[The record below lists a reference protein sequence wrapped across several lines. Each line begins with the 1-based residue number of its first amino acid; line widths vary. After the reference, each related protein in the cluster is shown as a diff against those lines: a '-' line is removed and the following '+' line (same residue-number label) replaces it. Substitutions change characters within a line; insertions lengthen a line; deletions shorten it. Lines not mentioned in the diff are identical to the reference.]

1 MLNLKSFEDYV
12 HLVLE
17 SMPNIC
23 ERLSVENDTLEQT
36 VFDQISNLT
45 GMNCVVVNDVF
56 FAASL
61 AKKGNEVYCLY
72 FDKDVELP
80 FASTVHYTFIDKVTV
95 TKSNKTK
102 IGSEFSKKVLDS
114 FNKYKTS
121 KSIGD
126 NAPYNNRGVDFI
138 FNFSIP
144 SEASFD
150 FQKVANVNLFIF
162 NTFFTPGVTTW
173 YSFDEDKVMMEFTKK
188 SSEQYGFKLKVN
200 KVGQKIDQNTWDNIY
215 GFHDNTER
223 YLTRFFISD
232 DELFNIKKYNG
243 GDLDDE
249 DINGRVTFG
258 SNLITGVIEPRI
270 YAFKTDFVDK
280 VLPEGHTA
288 LKVGDTNRDVM
299 QRMNEWE
306 KVFTDLKHLGDW
318 SAVLSGCGDGVDGK
332 IFRDY
337 TVHKILEKGSEGR
350 SPKRRLVQEDF
361 GTENLMNG
369 RYSREFFEDCT
380 VKDVEDAIEEIK
392 KLAKENRY
400 DILSRLKYNS
410 GKSESNF
417 IYPTHSH
424 IKKMATR
431 DLQEQTIKKF
441 EDRFLETKSMLMYAV
456 MRFGKTYTACRCMD
470 EWKGKFNVVVSGKVG
485 VKNEWIGTIN
495 ESSQFF
501 EYDAYEA
508 SDRTGGLK
516 WMLGC
521 DAERITIGRDDKG
534 NPITM
539 RGPHPGKKFDTL
551 QEYFDSGANIQKWW
565 VVKGNDKFNDAYYE
579 TEEEAIENADGREVE
594 EKEIK
599 KKIVIF
605 VSLQDLMGDMKGKK
619 VEDKIE
625 YIKKKH
631 KCFYDYPIDILII
644 DEAHFA
650 TESEVLGA
658 TINGERSAED
668 TENVDEDTEVKTY
681 KGESNPDDVDLDD
694 NDDISDKE
702 QRETSYALG
711 ETINITPETKK
722 LYLSGT
728 PYDLMADE
736 KFADD
741 DIIARFGFKDL
752 MQAKKEW
759 DDAAEEPSREWI
771 KNNEAKKDAWFSM
784 NDDERKKWI
793 ESHPDEEPF
802 EDDNSNPYRK
812 EKNPYFGIPKM
823 ITMGYKMDKMH
834 LNEFCDK
841 GVFKFKLFLETEKIN
856 GGKGRRFVNEK
867 QVLKLFKII
876 DGVEHD
882 GDLMTILD
890 VPAFKKG
897 DMLKNIVIVLPY
909 RRCCD
914 AFEQMMI
921 DHKNEFKHLGDY
933 VIIKA
938 TSEIDKN
945 IDPDFAKDEVLR
957 NVERGNNTITL
968 TVGRLMTGVTVK
980 PWDTMFYMRD
990 LNKAQEYDQAKF
1002 RIQTP
1007 YVKEVSTLDVDEVS
1021 GKLKKTKEPTL
1032 IDMKPQTLFVDFS
1045 PRRMFDLTKRRIFA
1059 HSGACGGMKEDTGG
1073 RGVYGLIED
1082 EIEAEKDYLPV
1093 AMMENG
1099 VIRECTSLDV
1109 ANYIKDLQKN
1119 VKINKRMASLKKWP
1133 KASLL
1138 AMSLLS
1144 KVKPNEVK
1152 QKEQKKVDSILDDME
1167 LTPEELEAIR
1177 KALAEGKGIPKEI
1190 EKAVRKRISYKHSE
1204 KDLEK
1209 LQQVF
1214 VNRMETIMKDIF
1226 MFIILK
1232 NDNTDIPDFQRLWD
1246 AMTHIGKDETRNYK
1260 LVYNIFFE
1268 DLGLEDQGSLKMNV
1282 LAIKDA
1288 LQTFV
1293 KAYLK
1298 PNQKIEEFVEMM
1310 YQTQK
1315 EFREDLDA
1323 FTNLKEELKNF
1334 SRLDKSEII
1343 TPDDTV
1349 KDLCKDLVIFKDG
1362 KILDCYCSK
1371 IGEVPYYLSTDPK
1384 FKDDFDIDNYYMIC
1398 RTGLI
1403 AELNRPVIQMIYAKK
1418 HPQSEEDEKKNG
1430 KNFSREAIV
1439 ATNKFMDT
1447 HIIITNQTIDHSE
1460 DEVVGEGDENDMSE
1474 VAPTVEGT
1482 PENSSFV
1489 NLKSLEHFINEST
1502 GDDEETN
1509 DIIKKIKKKWGNMV
1523 QFDTV
1528 IGNPPYSK
1536 SLHLDII
1543 NSVLPFMSKRATGC
1557 FVHPATWLINV
1568 RKNGKAKLYDDL
1580 KKKLEG
1586 HIKSI
1591 DVENLNPKF
1600 NTTINVPFSKT
1611 TIDMNKT
1618 YTSIDFTCCGEHK
1631 NVKTLYDCSLV
1642 GNYEVIWSILDKV
1655 QSYGDM
1661 MDKHITNK
1669 DMGNDYWY
1677 VQYNEIVGTAIGNHN
1692 IDASSAYM
1700 WDSLYDKTSNG
1711 EYYNQYTKVA
1721 FNTNVEVEISPNIPK
1736 RRLAGGGKS
1745 KVIRYSDKNADC
1757 IYGTKEEL
1765 ENWKHFIFNN
1775 KLPLFINIVLTIDQH
1790 NNSKEFLPWLV
1801 DKQYTDEEINEKF
1814 KFTDEEIKLIDDTL
1828 KKFERHSPWFKRYM
1842 CGREDPNKVTTM
1854 EDSPKRKKETPVKPD
1869 SSPSSSE
1876 SLPKSIYDLDPR
1888 RLDPNPEIPED
1899 EKYKEEDLK
1908 DAYPK
1913 QYESYEEDGGDDS
1926 FRYWLYKKV
1935 KR

>member
-17 SMPNIC
+17 STPNIC

-45 GMNCVVVNDVF
+45 GKNCVVVNDVF

-95 TKSNKTK
+95 TKSTKNK
-102 IGSEFSKKVLDS
+102 ISADFSKKVLDS

-126 NAPYNNRGVDFI
+126 NVPYGNDRCVDVI

-150 FQKVANVNLFIF
+150 FQYVTNVNLFIF
-162 NTFFTPGVTTW
+162 NTFFTPGITTW

-188 SSEQYGFKLKVN
+188 SSDKYGFKLKVN
-200 KVGQKIDQNTWDNIY
+200 KVGKKIDNDTWNNVY
-215 GFHDNTER
+215 GFKDNTER
-223 YLTRFFISD
+223 YLTRFEISE
-232 DELFNIKKYNG
+232 DELFNITKYNG
-243 GDLDDE
+243 NDLEDK
-249 DINGRVTFG
+249 DINGRVEFG

-270 YAFKTDFVDK
+270 YAFRTDSVDN
-280 VLPEGHTA
+280 VLPEDNTA
-288 LKVGDTNRDVM
+288 LKVGDTNRDIM

-306 KVFTDLKHLGDW
+306 KVFPDLKRLGDW
-318 SAVLSGCGDGVDGK
+318 SAVLSGCGDGIDGK

-337 TVHKILEKGSEGR
+337 TVHKILEKNG
-350 SPKRRLVQEDF
+350 KRRLAHEDF
-361 GTENLMNG
+361 GAENILAG
-369 RYSREFFEDCT
+369 RYSREFFENCT
-380 VKDVEDAIEEIK
+380 PKDVEDAIEEIK

-400 DILSRLKYNS
+400 DILSRLKNNT
-410 GKSESNF
+410 GKSENRF

-431 DLQEQTIKKF
+431 ELQEKTIKRF
-441 EDRFLETKSMLMYAV
+441 EDRFTETKSMLMYAV

-470 EWKGKFNVVVSGKVG
+470 KWKGNFNVVVSGKVG

-495 ESSQFF
+495 KSSQFF
-501 EYDAYEA
+501 EYDAYDA
-508 SDRTGGLK
+508 SDKTGGIK
-516 WMLGC
+516 WMLEC
-521 DAERITIGRDDKG
+521 DKERIEIGKDDKG
-534 NPITM
+534 NPVTI
-539 RGPHPGKKFDTL
+539 RGPHPGQKFNTL

-565 VVKGNDKFNDAYYE
+565 VVKGNDQFNDAYFE
-579 TEEEAIENADGREVE
+579 TEEEAIENSDGREVE
-594 EKEIK
+594 EREIK

-619 VEDKIE
+619 VKDKIE
-625 YIKKKH
+625 YIKNKH

-658 TINGERSAED
+658 TINGERTPGESVENPEEGEVMNPED
-668 TENVDEDTEVKTY
+668 TPEVKKYDY
-681 KGESNPDDVDLDD
+681 KTKANPEDVDLDD
-694 NDDISDKE
+694 NDDITDKE

-711 ETINITPETKK
+711 QTINITPDTKK

-736 KFADD
+736 KFVDE

-759 DDAAEEPSREWI
+759 DDAAEKPSKEWV
-771 KNNEAKKDAWFSM
+771 KENDAKKDAWFNMS
-784 NDDERKKWI
+784 DVERKKWI
-793 ESHPDEEPF
+793 ESHPDEKPF

-823 ITMGYKMDKMH
+823 ITMGYKMDKMR
-834 LNEFCDK
+834 LDKFCDK

-856 GGKGRRFVNEK
+856 GGKGRRFINEK
-867 QVLKLFKII
+867 QVLKLFRII
-876 DGVEHD
+876 DGAEHD

-914 AFEQMMI
+914 AFEQMML
-921 DHKNEFKHLGDY
+921 DYRDKKDENGRPMFKHLGDY

-938 TSEIDKN
+938 TSEIDKS

-1007 YVKEVSTLDVDEVS
+1007 YVKEVSTLDVDDVT
-1021 GKLKKTKEPTL
+1021 GKLEKTKEPTL

-1059 HSGACGGMKEDTGG
+1059 HSGACGGMQENTDG

-1082 EIEAEKDYLPV
+1082 EIEAEKDFLPV
-1093 AMMENG
+1093 ALMENG
-1099 VIRECTSLDV
+1099 SIRECTSLDV
-1109 ANYIKDLQKN
+1109 ANYIKGLQKN
-1119 VKINKRMASLKKWP
+1119 VKINTRMASLKKWP
-1133 KASLL
+1133 KASPL
-1138 AMSLLS
+1138 AMALLS
-1144 KVKPNEVK
+1144 KVKPNEVSN
-1152 QKEQKKVDSILDDME
+1152 KEREKVDAILGETDLTSDE
-1167 LTPEELEAIR
+1167 LKAIQEAVD
-1177 KALAEGKGIPKEI
+1177 KGKEIPKEI
-1190 EKAVRKRISYKHSE
+1190 EKAIRKRISYKCS
-1204 KDLEK
+1204 KSDLEK
-1209 LQQVF
+1209 LQNVF
-1214 VNRMETIMKDIF
+1214 VNRVETIMKDIF

-1246 AMTHIGKDETRNYK
+1246 AMTHVGDDETRNYK

-1268 DLGLEDQGSLKMNV
+1268 DLGLEDKGSLKLNV
-1282 LAIKDA
+1282 LAIKKA
-1288 LQTFV
+1288 LQTFIKV
-1293 KAYLK
+1293 YLK

-1310 YQTQK
+1310 YQTQQ

-1323 FTNLKEELKNF
+1323 YTNLKEELKTF

-1343 TPDDTV
+1343 TPDNII
-1349 KDLCKDLVIFKDG
+1349 KDLCKDFVIFKDEENKV

-1403 AELNRPVIQMIYAKK
+1403 AELNRPVIQMLYAKK
-1418 HPQSEEDEKKNG
+1418 YPQTKEDEEKNG
-1430 KNFSREAIV
+1430 KNFSLNCIK

-1447 HIIITNQTIDHSE
+1447 HIIITNQSIDHSE
-1460 DEVVGEGDENDMSE
+1460 DEMEGDGSGNDISE
-1474 VAPTVEGT
+1474 TTPTIEGT

-1489 NLKSLEHFINEST
+1489 NLKGLEHFIKEST

-1509 DIIKKIKKKWGNMV
+1509 DIIKRIKKKWGNMI
-1523 QFDTV
+1523 QFDIV
-1528 IGNPPYSK
+1528 IGNPPYSGN
-1536 SLHLDII
+1536 LHLKVFNSIKDVCKNTTKISWICPDIFADYMKLKSVPDGLVSLQHFSNKEAADIFGGKIQTANGLCISKYDLSSDKTLTLKDISMIENWPTDGIKYVEEVREKTKVTLKDKIEIFDNQKYFTPITIMQKVDGGSLRSDII
-1543 NSVLPFMSKRATGC
+1543 CDIGVLTDGC
-1557 FVHPATWLINV
+1557 IDGIH
-1568 RKNGKAKLYDDL
+1568 Y
-1580 KKKLEG
+1580 KKLRNNGGRSKEDRDLYG
-1586 HIKSI
+1586 FSFNTYDEAKNCFDSFKLNAYMKYVHIIHLHSRYILKDYPYLEDYTKSWTDETFIKYFNLSNESIDYIKNNIISKKSI
-1591 DVENLNPKF
+1591 ESAF
-1600 NTTINVPFSKT
+1600 E
-1611 TIDMNKT
+1611 
-1618 YTSIDFTCCGEHK
+1618 TSIDPE
-1631 NVKTLYDCSLV
+1631 
-1642 GNYEVIWSILDKV
+1642 
-1655 QSYGDM
+1655 
-1661 MDKHITNK
+1661 
-1669 DMGNDYWY
+1669 
-1677 VQYNEIVGTAIGNHN
+1677 
-1692 IDASSAYM
+1692 SS
-1700 WDSLYDKTSNG
+1700 S
-1711 EYYNQYTKVA
+1711 
-1721 FNTNVEVEISPNIPK
+1721 
-1736 RRLAGGGKS
+1736 
-1745 KVIRYSDKNADC
+1745 
-1757 IYGTKEEL
+1757 
-1765 ENWKHFIFNN
+1765 
-1775 KLPLFINIVLTIDQH
+1775 
-1790 NNSKEFLPWLV
+1790 
-1801 DKQYTDEEINEKF
+1801 
-1814 KFTDEEIKLIDDTL
+1814 
-1828 KKFERHSPWFKRYM
+1828 
-1842 CGREDPNKVTTM
+1842 
-1854 EDSPKRKKETPVKPD
+1854 
-1869 SSPSSSE
+1869 SSSE
-1876 SLPKSIYDLDPR
+1876 TLPKSIYDLELR

-1908 DAYPK
+1908 NAYPDK
-1913 QYESYEEDGGDDS
+1913 YERFEKDGEDYS
-1926 FRYWLYKKV
+1926 FRYWLYKELDK
-1935 KR
+1935 